1 MVNIDDVEK
10 IKIFGGENGVYL
22 SILSVADQI
31 EQSFSEIYSLEI
43 PKKFFAA
50 KNIVISGMGGSAL
63 GGRVVDS
70 IIPQRVR
77 VPVEVFT
84 EFYIPNYVN
93 KETLV
98 IVSSYSGSTAET
110 INDAYEAIKR
120 DALVFVITTGGKLAQ
135 IAEKEKVPA
144 FIFEPRFNPSGQP
157 RYALGYSIAS
167 LLALLSRCEY
177 ISLSREEQKGLVSFV
192 KEKTSQLVAEVDSS
206 INLSKRFALE
216 LLGKVPVLVTSEHLI
231 GSTHSFKNLL
241 NETAKTFAVLFDI
254 PELNHH
260 LMEGLKNPVRIR
272 DFFKFVF
279 FESKLFSKEVY
290 KRYPLTKEV
299 VSKNGFPL
307 LTYSALGENRLLQ
320 AFEVVVFSYFVSYYL
335 SFLYQEDPAKIPWV
349 DYFKE
354 KLKEV

>member
-1 MVNIDDVEK
+1 VVNIDDTEK
-10 IKIFGGENGVYL
+10 IKIFGGKNGVYS
-22 SILSVADQI
+22 SILSIADQV
-31 EQSFSEIYSLEI
+31 EQSFSEIYSLNL
-43 PKKFFAA
+43 PKKYFSA
-50 KNIVISGMGGSAL
+50 KNIVIAGMGGSAL

-77 VPVEVFT
+77 VPIEVFT

-98 IVSSYSGSTAET
+98 IISSYSGSTAET

-120 DALVFVITTGGKLAQ
+120 KALVFVITTGGKLAQ
-135 IAEKEKVPA
+135 IAEKEKIPA
-144 FIFEPRFNPSGQP
+144 FIFEPKFNPSGQP
-157 RYALGYSIAS
+157 RFALGYSIAAI
-167 LLALLSRCEY
+167 LALLSRCEY
-177 ISLSREEQKGLVSFV
+177 IGLSKQEEKELASFI
-192 KEKTSQLVAEVDSS
+192 KEKTSEFSAEVDSS
-206 INLSKRFALE
+206 LNLAKKIALD
-216 LLGKVPVLVTSEHLI
+216 LRGKVPVLVTSEHLI
-231 GSTHSFKNLL
+231 GSVHSFKNLL

-272 DFFKFVF
+272 DLFKFMF
-279 FESKLFSKEVY
+279 FESALFSKEVY

-299 VSKNGFPL
+299 VAKNGFPL
-307 LTYSALGENRLLQ
+307 LTYSALGKTRLLQ
-320 AFEVVVFSYFVSYYL
+320 AFEVIVLSYFVSYYL

-354 KLKEV
+354 KLKE